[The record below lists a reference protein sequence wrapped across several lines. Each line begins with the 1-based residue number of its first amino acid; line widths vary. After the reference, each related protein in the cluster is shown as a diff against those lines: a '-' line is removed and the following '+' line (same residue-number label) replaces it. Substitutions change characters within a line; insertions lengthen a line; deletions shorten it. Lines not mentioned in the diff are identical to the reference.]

1 MIGDLSHTVFDAAFM
16 RGVPVIC
23 DMIAYY
29 VINEWGLC
37 TAGTTTAA
45 VWNDYLD
52 NTWINRFGA
61 ALW

>member
-23 DMIAYY
+23 
-29 VINEWGLC
+29 G
-37 TAGTTTAA
+37 
-45 VWNDYLD
+45 YLD
-52 NTWINRFGA
+52 DTWINRFGA